1 MNNKII
7 ALTLSGMLIMPTWV
21 QQVFAVPGGEDF
33 GYFADFNELENV
45 SDYGISLIGNNS
57 NAEVDNGKLKI
68 TSGGNGVIRED
79 GIKIGLDDTVTDDI
93 IKLSFKL
100 QKLEPVNAVMKIDG
114 NDRAVMFHDSQYRK
128 FCLARQDGT
137 NCLNDSTAA
146 RIMEKGSGD
155 YRTYDPFWGKEAEV
169 SFTYDLKNKT
179 VRVQVEG
186 EDVDYMEGIIG
197 LGSINTTN
205 KISSN
210 VDKISNFSV
219 TFAPFTTGTSASITL
234 DDIKVTSL
242 ITELNNEIKKL
253 NQSST
258 DEEISALKARIDE
271 YVELGYDKDMFLNP
285 EEVLSGI
292 FSTEYDIDYENKT
305 VSGIKYN
312 TPTDEFFEN
321 LLISEGFEA
330 KIIRESAEVT
340 NGVIEDGDKLLINGV
355 EYTLNVLPPNND
367 VSIKSEVYD
376 ITDDVISGVDY
387 GTKFSE
393 FKENILIHELS
404 EIEYGVY
411 KPDYNGDIDFGFNL
425 TVIAQ
430 SGDRKIY
437 TVKIGEPVDY
447 EIYITSEEFEVNNDT
462 HEIFINDE
470 CEINDI
476 YENVISENGERTE
489 LYTYKG
495 TLKVTGKVNGG
506 EILRV
511 YKNNSLYN
519 EFTDYV
525 INRKT
530 RFLTD
535 MDHEAEGVTKL
546 GGWRGVSAMAG
557 LNGNTCVTNP
567 GSNGTMTFKYVAEAD
582 GILKMSVMVGKHTDT
597 AGEYDGI
604 TYKNGETEE
613 QISLQITNHPT
624 SSTDSYSGLDKLA
637 EREVK
642 YGDVIEIIMS
652 GGGSALRIGGV
663 RFEMEKQTKDIED
676 VLISKDKVEVITGD
690 SIDASKTDKA
700 GIKLYSENGTEI
712 EVDIDL
718 ADGLITLK
726 PNNQLKS
733 GLIYNLYIAENTL
746 KNTASLNVESAY
758 TYQLKTEDDANNVI
772 TGRICYLDSE
782 DYRISDID
790 GAKSMILEYKNVPEN
805 AKVCIVVF
813 KNNKMIEKISG
824 DVSGNGIFKATF
836 DDTLDNNSKIK
847 VFFLSEENVPLKIL

>member
-21 QQVFAVPGGEDF
+21 QQVFAVAGGEDF

-525 INRKT
+525 INKKK
-530 RFLTD
+530 RFLTY
-535 MDHEAEGVTKL
+535 MDNEAEGVTKL

-613 QISLQITNHPT
+613 QITLQITNLPT

-712 EVDIDL
+712 EVDIVL

-726 PNNQLKS
+726 PKNQLKS

-836 DDTLDNNSKIK
+836 DDTLDNNLKIK

>member
-292 FSTEYDIDYENKT
+292 FSMEYDIDYENKT

-312 TPTDEFFEN
+312 TPTDEFFQK

-430 SGDRKIY
+430 SGDRKIQ

-525 INRKT
+525 INKKT

-613 QISLQITNHPT
+613 QITLQITNLPT

-712 EVDIDL
+712 EVDIVL

-726 PNNQLKS
+726 PKNQLKS

-758 TYQLKTEDDANNVI
+758 TQQLKTEDDANNVI

-847 VFFLSEENVPLKIL
+847 VIFLSEENVPLKIL

>member
-219 TFAPFTTGTSASITL
+219 TFAPFTAGTSASITL

-312 TPTDEFFEN
+312 TPTDEFFQK

-376 ITDDVISGVDY
+376 ITEDVISGVDY

-525 INRKT
+525 INKKT

-567 GSNGTMTFKYVAEAD
+567 GGNGTMTFKYVAEAD

-613 QISLQITNHPT
+613 QITLQITNLPT

-712 EVDIDL
+712 EVDIVL

-726 PNNQLKS
+726 PKNQLKS

>member
-33 GYFADFNELENV
+33 GYFADFNELENI

-197 LGSINTTN
+197 VGSINTTN

-312 TPTDEFFEN
+312 TPTDEFFQK

-376 ITDDVISGVDY
+376 ITEDVISGVDY

-525 INRKT
+525 INKKT

-613 QISLQITNHPT
+613 QITLQITNLPT

-712 EVDIDL
+712 EVDIVL

-726 PNNQLKS
+726 PKNQLKS

>member
-33 GYFADFNELENV
+33 GYFADFNELENI

-114 NDRAVMFHDSQYRK
+114 NDRVVMFHDSQYRK

-205 KISSN
+205 KVSSN

-219 TFAPFTTGTSASITL
+219 TFAPFTAGTSASITL

-258 DEEISALKARIDE
+258 DEEISVLKARIDE

-312 TPTDEFFEN
+312 TPTDEFFQK

-367 VSIKSEVYD
+367 VSIKSKVYD
-376 ITDDVISGVDY
+376 ITDDVISGVAY

-546 GGWRGVSAMAG
+546 GGWTGISAMAG

-613 QISLQITNHPT
+613 QITLQITNLPT

-712 EVDIDL
+712 EVDIVL

-726 PNNQLKS
+726 PKNQLKS

-813 KNNKMIEKISG
+813 KDNKMIEKISG

>member
-197 LGSINTTN
+197 VGSINTTN

-258 DEEISALKARIDE
+258 DEEISVLKARIDE

-447 EIYITSEEFEVNNDT
+447 EIYITSEEFEINNDT

-525 INRKT
+525 INKKT

-567 GSNGTMTFKYVAEAD
+567 GGNGTMTFKYVAEAD

-613 QISLQITNHPT
+613 QITLQITNLPT

-712 EVDIDL
+712 EVDIVL

-726 PNNQLKS
+726 PKNQLKS

-758 TYQLKTEDDANNVI
+758 TYQLKTKDDANNVI

>member
-292 FSTEYDIDYENKT
+292 FSMEYDIDYENKT

-312 TPTDEFFEN
+312 TPTDEFFQK

-411 KPDYNGDIDFGFNL
+411 KPDYNGDIDFGFDL

-525 INRKT
+525 INKKT

-613 QISLQITNHPT
+613 QITLQITNLPT

-700 GIKLYSENGTEI
+700 GIKFYSENGTEI
-712 EVDIDL
+712 EVDIVL

-726 PNNQLKS
+726 PKNQLKS